1 MKKAALIAVIVT
13 LSLGHLSAQE
23 KWKADAAASKIEW
36 NGKKVLGEHSG
47 TINLKEGWLTKKGDA
62 ITGGEFVVDMS
73 TIVDTDIKDE
83 GTRAKLEGHLK
94 SDDFFGVAK
103 YPLSKLVITGESKV
117 SNGTVSLK
125 GNLTIKDK
133 TNPVSFTAR
142 ESVSGDVVTYT
153 ATIVVDRTLY
163 DIRYGSGKFFDN
175 LGDNAIYDDFT
186 LTVKLAVKK

>member
-1 MKKAALIAVIVT
+1 MKKAGIITLIVT
-13 LSLGHLSAQE
+13 LSLGQLSAQQT
-23 KWKADAAASKIEW
+23 WKADATASKIEW
-36 NGKKVLGEHSG
+36 NGKKVLGEHYG
-47 TINLKEGWLTKKGDA
+47 IINLKEGWLSKKGDA
-62 ITGGEFVVDMS
+62 ITGGEFIVDMS

-83 GTRAKLEGHLK
+83 GTRAKLEGHLR

-117 SNGTVSLK
+117 TNGTVSLK

-133 TNPVSFTAR
+133 TNPVSFTAK
-142 ESVSGDVVTYT
+142 ESVSGDMVTYT

-163 DIRYGSGKFFDN
+163 DVRYGSGKFFDN

-186 LTVKLAVKK
+186 LTVKLVVKK

>member
-1 MKKAALIAVIVT
+1 MKKAGLIALIVT
-13 LSLGHLSAQE
+13 ISLGQLSAQE
-23 KWKADAAASKIEW
+23 KWKADATASKIEW
-36 NGKKVLGEHSG
+36 NGKKVLGEHYG
-47 TINLKEGWLTKKGDA
+47 TINLKEGWLSKKGDA

-103 YPLSKLVITGESKV
+103 YPLSKLVLTGESKV

-133 TNPVSFTAR
+133 TNPVTFTAK

-153 ATIVVDRTLY
+153 ATIVIDRTLY
-163 DIRYGSGKFFDN
+163 DIRYGSGKFFEN

-186 LTVKLAVKK
+186 LTVKLALKK

>member
-1 MKKAALIAVIVT
+1 MIVT
-13 LSLGHLSAQE
+13 LSLGQLSAQQT
-23 KWKADAAASKIEW
+23 WKADATASKIEW
-36 NGKKVLGEHSG
+36 NGKKVLGEHYG
-47 TINLKEGWLTKKGDA
+47 IINLKEGWLSKKGDA
-62 ITGGEFVVDMS
+62 ITGGEFIVDMS

-83 GTRAKLEGHLK
+83 GTRAKLEGHLR

-117 SNGTVSLK
+117 TNGTVSLK

-133 TNPVSFTAR
+133 TNPVSFTAK
-142 ESVSGDVVTYT
+142 ESVSGDMVTYT

-163 DIRYGSGKFFDN
+163 DVRYGSGKFFDN

-186 LTVKLAVKK
+186 LTVKLVVKK

>member
-1 MKKAALIAVIVT
+1 MKKAGLIALIVT
-13 LSLGHLSAQE
+13 ISLGQLSAQQT
-23 KWKADAAASKIEW
+23 WKADATASKIEW
-36 NGKKVLGEHSG
+36 NGKKVLGEHYG
-47 TINLKEGWLTKKGDA
+47 TINLKEGWLAKKGDA
-62 ITGGEFVVDMS
+62 ITGGEFVIDMS

-103 YPLSKLVITGESKV
+103 YPLSKLVLTGESKV

-133 TNPVSFTAR
+133 TNPVTFTAK
-142 ESVSGDVVTYT
+142 ESVSGDLVTYT

-163 DIRYGSGKFFDN
+163 DIRYGSGKFFAN

-186 LTVKLAVKK
+186 LTVKLVVKQ